1 MISTRRWLVLF
12 GGAGREAVIQRLCA
26 EGTNIIAI
34 VVPSQK
40 SGKLE
45 HAVSLI
51 EPLGVPIVHVN
62 RASLVEVLSQWSG
75 AGLISVGF
83 PYLVPNDVLAEFSP
97 ALNIHPTLL
106 PRYRGPTT
114 AAYIIMNGDTES
126 GSTVHLMTEHMDRGE
141 VVAQS
146 RVALGP
152 FDTVRSM
159 QRKVYASEPELM
171 LEALDRYE
179 RGIEPTAQDETL
191 ATEYPK
197 RRRPADSEIDPT
209 KPLAEL
215 FDEIRAADPS
225 DFPAF
230 FFHRG
235 EKVFI
240 RLRRESVGADD
251 EL

>member
-1 MISTRRWLVLF
+1 MTSTRRWVVLF
-12 GGAGREAVIQRLCA
+12 GGAGREAVIRRIFA
-26 EGTNIIAI
+26 EGLNILAI

-40 SGKLE
+40 SEKLE
-45 HAVSLI
+45 RAVSLI
-51 EPLGVPIVHVN
+51 ETLGVQIVQVD
-62 RASLVEVLSQWSG
+62 RVSLVEVLCKWSG
-75 AGLISVGF
+75 AGLISIGF
-83 PYLVPNDVLAEFSP
+83 PYLLPNNVLTEFSP

-114 AAYIIMNGDTES
+114 AAFIIMNGDTES
-126 GSTVHLMTEHMDRGE
+126 GSTVHHMTEHMDRGAI
-141 VVAQS
+141 VAQS

-159 QRKVYASEPELM
+159 QRKVYAKEPELM

-179 RGIEPTAQDETL
+179 RGIQPIDQDETL

-197 RRRPADSEIDPT
+197 RRWPSDSEIDSS

-215 FDEIRAADPS
+215 FDEIRAADP
-225 DFPAF
+225 DEFPAF

-235 EKVFI
+235 EKVFV
-240 RLRRESVGADD
+240 RLWRENAGRED